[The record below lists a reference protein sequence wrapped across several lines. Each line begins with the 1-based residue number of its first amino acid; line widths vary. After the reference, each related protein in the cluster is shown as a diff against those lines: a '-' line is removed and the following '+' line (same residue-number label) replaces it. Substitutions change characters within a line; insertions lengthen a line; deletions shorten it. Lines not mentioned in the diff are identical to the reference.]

1 MTNERLDQIEDELET
16 TKQLLV
22 SVASVVESNRD
33 SISDLTD
40 QIDRLTNLVDRLA
53 VRHESTQLTVERL
66 AVTVERLTLRL
77 DRLAESQ
84 QTTQASV
91 DQLARLMMQFAQNAE
106 ADRAEIRRV
115 WDYLNQQS
123 NGGGEGL

>member
-1 MTNERLDQIEDELET
+1 MANERLDQIEDELET

-40 QIDRLTNLVDRLA
+40 GLDRLTNLVDRLA

-115 WDYLNQQS
+115 WEYLNQQS
-123 NGGGEGL
+123 NGGGEEQ